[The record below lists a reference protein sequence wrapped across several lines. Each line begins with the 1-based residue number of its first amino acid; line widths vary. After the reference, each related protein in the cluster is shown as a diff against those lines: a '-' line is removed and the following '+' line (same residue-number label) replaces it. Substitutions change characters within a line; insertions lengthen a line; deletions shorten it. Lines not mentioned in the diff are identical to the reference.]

1 MKKISEMT
9 LEELQDYALDLQEKD
24 QEKTAQIEDLTEK
37 NKEIKEINLL
47 LQKRN
52 NALLLR
58 VEQQGEDDGAD
69 DEGEDEQP
77 TTESCEEFANKIV
90 GDIIR

>member
-9 LEELQDYALDLQEKD
+9 LEELQDYALELEERDMS
-24 QEKTAQIEDLTEK
+24 KTAQIEDMSTK
-37 NKEIKEINLL
+37 NNELKDMNLL

-58 VEQQGEDDGAD
+58 VEQQKEEEWGN
-69 DEGEDEQP
+69 DEGEDGQP